1 MSDVLTVLLES
12 LAEDFD
18 IEVVERTDTGT
29 SERVCIDLRV
39 TEQQLQ
45 AARSKVIAA
54 RARLGLI
61 SEFEAPAS
69 FVAEPSER

>member
-1 MSDVLTVLLES
+1 MPDVLAVLLES

-39 TEQQLQ
+39 SEQQLQ

-54 RARLGLI
+54 RAELGLMPD
-61 SEFEAPAS
+61 FDAPAS
-69 FVAEPSER
+69 LETEPSER

>member
-18 IEVVERTDTGT
+18 IEVVERTDTGA

-39 TEQQLQ
+39 SEQQLQ

-54 RARLGLI
+54 RALLPI
-61 SEFEAPAS
+61 SEREALAS
-69 FVAEPSER
+69 FDTEPSER